1 MKKKHTIT
9 VLGFFV
15 SIIML
20 YFSLK
25 DINANAILE
34 TLKKADCRLIFMP
47 LLFIAISIML
57 SAFKWQKISGGDI
70 KFSDTSISLMIGL
83 FVNNVLPARIGELAR
98 GYVLSKRKG
107 VSFTYCL
114 STVLVD
120 RVFDLV
126 GLLIITFLFFPK
138 HSLPPNISN
147 AIYALV
153 GLLTTCIILM
163 IVFSRKGIVNKI
175 SSYLDKINKPLILKF
190 ARRIIEIQENLQRIQ
205 SPFNIIMFIVIAFF
219 QWFSMSTALY
229 FVMSTLGVH
238 LDFLYVPFICALLN
252 MGLTIP
258 SSPGYIGVYQFLLVY
273 LLSIFGIPK
282 HEGFTVSILFHASW
296 YIPYNIIGFLL
307 LLKEHLKIGELKKL
321 KN

>member
-25 DINANAILE
+25 DINANAIIE

-70 KFSDTSISLMIGL
+70 KFSDTSISLLIGL

-138 HSLPPNISN
+138 HNLPPNISN

-175 SSYLDKINKPLILKF
+175 
-190 ARRIIEIQENLQRIQ
+190 
-205 SPFNIIMFIVIAFF
+205 
-219 QWFSMSTALY
+219 
-229 FVMSTLGVH
+229 
-238 LDFLYVPFICALLN
+238 
-252 MGLTIP
+252 
-258 SSPGYIGVYQFLLVY
+258 
-273 LLSIFGIPK
+273 
-282 HEGFTVSILFHASW
+282 
-296 YIPYNIIGFLL
+296 
-307 LLKEHLKIGELKKL
+307 
-321 KN
+321 

>member
-138 HSLPPNISN
+138 
-147 AIYALV
+147 
-153 GLLTTCIILM
+153 
-163 IVFSRKGIVNKI
+163 
-175 SSYLDKINKPLILKF
+175 
-190 ARRIIEIQENLQRIQ
+190 
-205 SPFNIIMFIVIAFF
+205 
-219 QWFSMSTALY
+219 
-229 FVMSTLGVH
+229 
-238 LDFLYVPFICALLN
+238 
-252 MGLTIP
+252 
-258 SSPGYIGVYQFLLVY
+258 
-273 LLSIFGIPK
+273 
-282 HEGFTVSILFHASW
+282 
-296 YIPYNIIGFLL
+296 
-307 LLKEHLKIGELKKL
+307 
-321 KN
+321 

>member
-1 MKKKHTIT
+1 
-9 VLGFFV
+9 
-15 SIIML
+15 
-20 YFSLK
+20 
-25 DINANAILE
+25 
-34 TLKKADCRLIFMP
+34 
-47 LLFIAISIML
+47 
-57 SAFKWQKISGGDI
+57 
-70 KFSDTSISLMIGL
+70 
-83 FVNNVLPARIGELAR
+83 
-98 GYVLSKRKG
+98 
-107 VSFTYCL
+107 
-114 STVLVD
+114 
-120 RVFDLV
+120 
-126 GLLIITFLFFPK
+126 
-138 HSLPPNISN
+138 
-147 AIYALV
+147 
-153 GLLTTCIILM
+153 M